1 MSGETL
7 TGAISHSR
15 GVLHGSE
22 ITPVG
27 LRCPTGTILHDV
39 NEVFQ
44 SNRNDFPKVTFTFDG
59 I

>member
-1 MSGETL
+1 
-7 TGAISHSR
+7 
-15 GVLHGSE
+15 LHG
-22 ITPVG
+22 
-27 LRCPTGTILHDV
+27 V

>member
-1 MSGETL
+1 MVMSHRDYF
-7 TGAISHSR
+7 A
-15 GVLHGSE
+15 
-22 ITPVG
+22 
-27 LRCPTGTILHDV
+27 TGTILSGI